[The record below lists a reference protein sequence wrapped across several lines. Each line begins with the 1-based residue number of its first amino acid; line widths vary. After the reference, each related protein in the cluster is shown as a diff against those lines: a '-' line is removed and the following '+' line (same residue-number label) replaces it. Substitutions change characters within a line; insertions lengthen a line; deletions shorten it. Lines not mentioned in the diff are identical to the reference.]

1 MLAVFDIFTSGIS
14 CKKVVLKSM
23 TPISCL
29 SATKSLNTHPSFSDI
44 QTFSNK
50 IIKHTPELFRKF
62 QFKNTRATY
71 GELVKQSSYGQRCF
85 DKLNRSI
92 SDYLRCNSV
101 ECFFFLFCASFI
113 WSIYCS
119 KCDFDILN
127 GFRSRQ
133 YWMDEITIVKLW
145 PFPLNLNQ
153 NSTENGAI

>member
-29 SATKSLNTHPSFSDI
+29 SATKPLNTHPSFSDI

-62 QFKNTRATY
+62 QFKNSRATY

-101 ECFFFLFCASFI
+101 ECFFFFFVLLSSDRFI
-113 WSIYCS
+113 VRSVISI
-119 KCDFDILN
+119 F
-127 GFRSRQ
+127 
-133 YWMDEITIVKLW
+133 WMDSEADSIEWMKLQSW
-145 PFPLNLNQ
+145 NYDHFHW
-153 NSTENGAI
+153 I